1 MQHNA
6 GTPFVLLVV
15 QQQVLPASYM
25 RFEATASLAGKSH
38 IAPLVGEMLQR
49 IQAEVARYERVITYW
64 PSFGPSLEAAV
75 CAALRTTTAAV
86 SRQCG
91 LIPMIGVSPSTCHT
105 VVLPVKQIPWCMSCL
120 PAVLHLP
127 NTSPVCC
134 FLQLPCFTGLDTQG
148 VESQPCNV
156 PFVHSFMWGA
166 ARRIVC
172 IIYCRL
178 PDCIDTSFTACLVG

>member
-91 LIPMIGVSPSTCHT
+91 LIPMIGVSPLYLPYCSVTCKADPMVHVMLACRAAPAKHKPCMLFSSTA
-105 VVLPVKQIPWCMSCL
+105 M
-120 PAVLHLP
+120 LHWSRYPGCRVSTLQC
-127 NTSPVCC
+127 TICTLFHVGCC
-134 FLQLPCFTGLDTQG
+134 PSHSVHHLLQA
-148 VESQPCNV
+148 S
-156 PFVHSFMWGA
+156 
-166 ARRIVC
+166 
-172 IIYCRL
+172 
-178 PDCIDTSFTACLVG
+178 